1 MLDSDI
7 DGLNANIQSGVD
19 FSRLQE
25 LRKVV
30 STAFGVEVSGSGLPL
45 ELWKK
50 LLSEANDPEKDIL
63 PKWIEQG
70 FPLGINSCIDHSGV
84 FPVTQAD
91 TFVR

>member
-7 DGLNANIQSGVD
+7 DGLNANIQCGIDS
-19 FSRLQE
+19 SRLQE
-25 LRKVV
+25 LKVV

-63 PKWIEQG
+63 PNWIEQG

-84 FPVTQAD
+84 FPVTQEPSLV
-91 TFVR
+91 TS